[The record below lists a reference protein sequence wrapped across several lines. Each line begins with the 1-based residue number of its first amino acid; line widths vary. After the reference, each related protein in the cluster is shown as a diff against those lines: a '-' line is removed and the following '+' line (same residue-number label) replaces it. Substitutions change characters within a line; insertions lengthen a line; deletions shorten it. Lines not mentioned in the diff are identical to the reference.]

1 MAEQNFPYCS
11 SQNASVAISHN
22 LYLLSYV
29 LFCFFIPF
37 QIRKP
42 VVCCFLI
49 SPFLGFPPSQMTSL
63 FKYWFFNTS
72 TVFHKL
78 LLMILEREGE
88 EKGGYVLLWDL
99 VVSNTCC
106 NSSLSPG
113 GTATSCALMEQGRNA
128 YEESAQR
135 VCDKD
140 WKCDRRKHGRKQME
154 RLKCWERWY
163 KELYKGQSNSVRQKL
178 KLRIVSESWWVSVC
192 GHARP
197 FSLIHQNPFTT

>member
-29 LFCFFIPF
+29 LFCFLIPF

-49 SPFLGFPPSQMTSL
+49 FPFLGFPPSQMTSL
-63 FKYWFFNTS
+63 FTYWFFNTS

-78 LLMILEREGE
+78 LLKILESEGE

-135 VCDKD
+135 VVTKTESVTGENMEGSRWKD
-140 WKCDRRKHGRKQME
+140 WNGGKGDIKSYIKDRATAWDR
-154 RLKCWERWY
+154 
-163 KELYKGQSNSVRQKL
+163 S
-178 KLRIVSESWWVSVC
+178 
-192 GHARP
+192 
-197 FSLIHQNPFTT
+197 